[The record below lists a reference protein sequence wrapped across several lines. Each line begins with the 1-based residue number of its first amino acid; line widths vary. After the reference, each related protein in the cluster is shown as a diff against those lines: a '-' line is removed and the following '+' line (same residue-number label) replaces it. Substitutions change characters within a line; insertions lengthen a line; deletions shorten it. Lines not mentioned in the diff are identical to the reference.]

1 MPRHRVNTARTAPR
15 KRRARGAT
23 APPVLRVVDQLGRER
38 ILAAAIRSFSE
49 AGYEGTT
56 TAGVARDAR
65 VTQPLVHHHFGS
77 KEGLWRAAMDMLFSN
92 VSRVVAIPADV
103 SPQDRLVV
111 GAERFVRFVAE
122 HPEITR
128 IVAREGAAASPRLTY
143 LVDRYLREPFQ
154 QMVEATRAGQRAG
167 LIAADV
173 RPDLLLFVIL
183 GAGSHLF
190 DVTALARESVGIDA
204 TDTRTREDFVV
215 LMRALLEGG
224 LFGSTPKHRRTRA

>member
-1 MPRHRVNTARTAPR
+1 MPRHRVTTARTAPR
-15 KRRARGAT
+15 KRRARAAT
-23 APPVLRVVDQLGRER
+23 APVLQVVDQLGRER

-77 KEGLWRAAMDMLFSN
+77 KEGLWRAAMDLLFSN

-103 SPQDRLVV
+103 SAQDRLVV
-111 GAERFVRFVAE
+111 VAERFVRFVAE

-128 IVAREGAAASPRLTY
+128 IVAREGAAPSPRLTY

-154 QMVEATRAGQRAG
+154 QMVAATRAGQRAG
-167 LIAADV
+167 LIAPDV
-173 RPDLLLFVIL
+173 RPDLLLFAIL

-190 DVTALARESVGIDA
+190 DVTALARQSVGIDA
-204 TDTRTREDFVV
+204 TDARTRDDFVV
-215 LMRALLEGG
+215 LMRTLLARG
-224 LFGSTPKHRRTRA
+224 LFGSTRKRRRTRA